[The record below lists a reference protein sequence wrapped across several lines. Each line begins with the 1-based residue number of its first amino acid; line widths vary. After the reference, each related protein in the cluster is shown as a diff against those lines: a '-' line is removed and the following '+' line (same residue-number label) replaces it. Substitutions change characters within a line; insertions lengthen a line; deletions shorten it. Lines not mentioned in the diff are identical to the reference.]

1 MKTTIKDLDVSGKKV
16 LVRVDYNVPMKDGV
30 ITDDTRIKESIPTL
44 MYLLDHGA
52 KLILMSHLGRPEG
65 VDKKYSLAPV
75 AKRLKDLLNVKVVMS
90 KDVVGPDTQ
99 AKVQK
104 LDKGIL
110 LLENLRFEKGEET
123 NDPKF
128 VNKLAKLGDIYVNDA
143 FGTAHRKHASTYG
156 VAEKLPNAIGFLME
170 KEVSSI
176 NRAFNHA
183 ERPFTAI
190 LGGAKVSDKLKIIY
204 CLLERVDN
212 IIIGGAMAYTFLKAK
227 GYSVANSKVEDD
239 MVQDAANILA
249 IADDKKVK
257 VYLPCDH
264 IVTTKIDDYSNVEY
278 IKTANIPEGYIGMDI
293 GKKTIKQYSKV
304 IKKSKTILWNGP
316 MGMFEVDKFAN
327 GTKQICKAVAKSKG
341 YSIVGGG
348 DSASAVVKFGYK
360 NKISHIS
367 TGGGASLKMFEG
379 KELPALQVITDKN

>member
-30 ITDDTRIKESIPTL
+30 ITDDTRIRESIPTL

-90 KDVVGPDTQ
+90 KDVVGPDTES
-99 AKVQK
+99 KVAK

-110 LLENLRFEKGEET
+110 MLENLRFEKGEEE

-128 VNKLAKLGDIYVNDA
+128 VNKLAKLADLYVNDA

-170 KEVSSI
+170 KEINSI
-176 NRAFNHA
+176 NRALKHA
-183 ERPFTAI
+183 DRPFTAV
-190 LGGAKVSDKLKIIY
+190 LGGAKVSDKLKMIY
-204 CLLERVDN
+204 SLLERVDN
-212 IIIGGAMAYTFLKAK
+212 IVIGGAMAYTFLKAK
-227 GYSVANSKVEDD
+227 GYSVANSKVEED
-239 MVQDAANILA
+239 MVKDAGNILSL
-249 IADDKKVK
+249 ADDKKIK
-257 VYLPCDH
+257 IYLPVDH
-264 IVTTKIDDYSNVEY
+264 VVADKIENPEKIEY
-278 IKTANIPEGYIGMDI
+278 VKQPNIPEGFIGLDI
-293 GKKTIKQYSKV
+293 GKKTIKLYSKV

-316 MGMFEVDKFAN
+316 MGMFEVPAFEN
-327 GTKQICKAVAKSKG
+327 GTKAICKAVAKSKG

-360 NKISHIS
+360 SKIGHIS

-379 KELPALQVITDKN
+379 KELPAVQVINDKN